1 MLQGGGG
8 LQDFRILDFRHVVNR
23 DKPRNFVTMILINDL
38 GGREWS
44 SNAMFVVK
52 QVC

>member
-1 MLQGGGG
+1 MLRGGGG
-8 LQDFRILDFRHVVNR
+8 LQDFRILDFRPEVNR

-44 SNAMFVVK
+44 SNAMFVV
-52 QVC
+52 